1 MDLSSGAVW
10 GALGAII
17 VANILLSGDNAVVIA
32 MAARSLPPHQQKKA
46 IFWGSAAAIVLR
58 IVLTIAAVQLLQL
71 PYLKIIGAAALLLI
85 GVQLLTDSEEEG
97 EVKSEGTLGAAVRTI
112 LIADLVMSIDNVIAV
127 AGAADR
133 APPQY
138 RVPLLVVG
146 LALSI
151 PLIIAGSTML
161 MKVMERWADH
171 HRARCRAARL
181 SGRRDVRQRPGPR
194 CLVCG
199 ACAGCRMAGRRDR
212 RRAGGDHRQVAA
224 SPPASGTG
232 DLSAAAMHNSRR
244 RNPFVFPCR

>member
-71 PYLKIIGAAALLLI
+71 PYLKIIGAAALLWI

-161 MKVMERWADH
+161 MKVMERWPIIIVLGAALLGFLAGEMFVSDP
-171 HRARCRAARL
+171 ALAAWFAARVPAAEWL
-181 SGRRDVRQRPGPR
+181 AGGIGAVLVVIIGKWLHHRQRP
-194 CLVCG
+194 
-199 ACAGCRMAGRRDR
+199 A
-212 RRAGGDHRQVAA
+212 
-224 SPPASGTG
+224 PAT
-232 DLSAAAMHNSRR
+232 
-244 RNPFVFPCR
+244 

>member
-1 MDLSSGAVW
+1 MDLSSGAIW

-71 PYLKIIGAAALLLI
+71 PHLKIIGAVALLWI

-97 EVKSEGTLGAAVRTI
+97 EVKSQGTLGAAVRTI

-161 MKVMERWADH
+161 MKVMERWPIIIVLGAALLGFLAGEMFVTDPALAPWIEARLPAADWLIGVLGAVLVVVVGKWLH
-171 HRARCRAARL
+171 HR
-181 SGRRDVRQRPGPR
+181 QRST
-194 CLVCG
+194 L
-199 ACAGCRMAGRRDR
+199 A
-212 RRAGGDHRQVAA
+212 
-224 SPPASGTG
+224 T
-232 DLSAAAMHNSRR
+232 
-244 RNPFVFPCR
+244 

>member
-1 MDLSSGAVW
+1 MDLSSGAIW

-71 PYLKIIGAAALLLI
+71 PHLKIIGAVALLWI

-97 EVKSEGTLGAAVRTI
+97 EVKSQGTLGAAVRTI

-161 MKVMERWADH
+161 MKVMERWPIIIVLGAALLGFLAGEMFVTDPALAPWFEARLPAADWLIGVLGAVLVVVVGKWLH
-171 HRARCRAARL
+171 HR
-181 SGRRDVRQRPGPR
+181 QRST
-194 CLVCG
+194 L
-199 ACAGCRMAGRRDR
+199 A
-212 RRAGGDHRQVAA
+212 
-224 SPPASGTG
+224 T
-232 DLSAAAMHNSRR
+232 
-244 RNPFVFPCR
+244 